1 MSGES
6 RGRGARNLGE
16 TQLKAL
22 LRQRHWQTHSTFTRE
37 YDRAAA
43 AIDSSLVGQA
53 PAKAQF
59 YRWLSGDIKSLPYPD
74 HCRVLEAMLPGHTV
88 EELFAQRGSDPVR
101 QVEHRGGLRIV
112 RDEPLAPV
120 REHAPSI
127 AESDPGSSAHEAIHG
142 SASGPDRVDR
152 DRMRA
157 LMSWVDTNSPIK
169 ERDIHAVRPDRRR
182 SR

>member
-6 RGRGARNLGE
+6 RAGGTRNLGE

-22 LRQRHWQTHSTFTRE
+22 LQQRHWQTHSTFTRE
-37 YDRAAA
+37 YDKAAA

-53 PAKAQF
+53 PAKAHF

-112 RDEPLAPV
+112 RDEPLARV
-120 REHAPSI
+120 HEQASST
-127 AESDPGSSAHEAIHG
+127 AESDLGPSAREVAHG
-142 SASGPDRVDR
+142 SPSRPDRVDR
-152 DRMRA
+152 DRMRSGR
-157 LMSWVDTNSPIK
+157 MRT
-169 ERDIHAVRPDRRR
+169 RRHAPR
-182 SR
+182 SAQF